1 MYSFGRME
9 VIDLGYSVLALV
21 PMAIGLTAGQK
32 LRHRLSEDTFR
43 KVLLGFLT
51 FIAVLLVVR

>member
-1 MYSFGRME
+1 ME

-32 LRHRLSEDTFR
+32 PRHRLSEDAFR
-43 KVLLGFLT
+43 RILLGFLT
-51 FIAVLLVVR
+51 FIAVLLVIR

>member
-9 VIDLGYSVLALV
+9 VIDIGYSVLALV
-21 PMAIGLTAGQK
+21 PMAIGLMKGQK
-32 LRHRLSEDTFR
+32 LRHRLSEDAFR